1 MLTDM
6 LTEKQMDARVEC
18 GLRMEMPQ
26 GSKRIGSSI
35 GSWEVVPTWPQV
47 QVPPGLA

>member
-1 MLTDM
+1 MLQNM

-26 GSKRIGSSI
+26 GSKGIGS
-35 GSWEVVPTWPQV
+35 
-47 QVPPGLA
+47 